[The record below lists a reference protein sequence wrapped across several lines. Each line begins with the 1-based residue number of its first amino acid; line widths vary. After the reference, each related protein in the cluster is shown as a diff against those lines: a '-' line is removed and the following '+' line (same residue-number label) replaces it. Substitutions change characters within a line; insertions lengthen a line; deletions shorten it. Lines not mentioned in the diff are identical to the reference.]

1 MYALFSIYNSNNVFA
16 LCTLYILGAKKA
28 LAWSVNR
35 ARKGDR
41 ILLCH
46 VRNEERESQGFDPA
60 TISASFEQ
68 LHLKKMN
75 KKLMTWDVIYLSRDR
90 LMRVSDQLIAEARNV
105 EASYLVVGRDGDS
118 AVKRAKTMKTGTVSD
133 RIANK
138 SRLTTVVAA

>member
-1 MYALFSIYNSNNVFA
+1 MQE
-16 LCTLYILGAKKA
+16 
-28 LAWSVNR
+28 
-35 ARKGDR
+35 GDR